1 VSTTPASAAAIA
13 QCRACAAPLADD
25 QRYCLECGEPRPGAG
40 RPLPAGLRRSAASE
54 PASAVAPTRPAGG
67 SLATWLA
74 GLACLLLAVGV
85 GVLIGR
91 SGGERVPAAPITI
104 SGAAA
109 GAPSAGA
116 TPSAAAP
123 VSFRSDWPAGR
134 RGWTVALQAL
144 PKDGTD
150 DAAVARA
157 KTAASDRGAADVGA
171 LESDA
176 YRSLTPGSY
185 VVYSGVF
192 GSRSAA
198 NAARTDLVKTFAG
211 ARVVQVSDTGAPGAG
226 ETAAA
231 RKAKRETTARA
242 KPKAAGAGKRASAGS
257 GTANAF
263 EKSKKLPR
271 TLGTGGKPPPKD
283 SKPAAGGSGF
293 QEIK

>member
-1 VSTTPASAAAIA
+1 VSTTPASAEATEH
-13 QCRACAAPLADD
+13 CRACAAPLADD

-40 RPLPAGLRRSAASE
+40 RPLPAGLRRSATPE
-54 PASAVAPTRPAGG
+54 PASVAPTRPVGG
-67 SLATWLA
+67 SLAVWLA

-91 SGGERVPAAPITI
+91 SGGEHVSAAPITI

-109 GAPSAGA
+109 GATSDGA

-123 VSFRSDWPAGR
+123 VSFHSDWPAGR
-134 RGWTVALQAL
+134 RGWTVALRVL

-157 KTAASDRGAADVGA
+157 KTAASGRGAADAGA
-171 LESDA
+171 LDSDA
-176 YRSLTPGSY
+176 YRSLTAGSY

-192 GSRSAA
+192 GSRAA
-198 NAARTDLVKTFAG
+198 ATAARERLAKTFPD
-211 ARVVQVSDTGAPGAG
+211 ARVVQVSD
-226 ETAAA
+226 AAA
-231 RKAKRETTARA
+231 TSAGTAPAATKSRA
-242 KPKAAGAGKRASAGS
+242 KATAKKKPAGAGKTASGGS
-257 GTANAF
+257 GSGSAF
-263 EKSKKLPR
+263 EKSKKLPK

-283 SKPAAGGSGF
+283 TKPAAGGSGF